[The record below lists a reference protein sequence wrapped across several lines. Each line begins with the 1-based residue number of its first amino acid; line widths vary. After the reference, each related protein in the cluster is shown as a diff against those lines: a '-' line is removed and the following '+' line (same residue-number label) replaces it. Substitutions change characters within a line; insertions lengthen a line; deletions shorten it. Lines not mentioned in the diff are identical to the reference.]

1 MKKLPDAIRRA
12 RESWSHTGRG
22 RPPGAPEPGPGQ
34 ESVWD
39 YPRPPAIV
47 PCPRPV
53 RVEFA
58 GETVAASDRAMKVC
72 ETASPPTYYLPPDD
86 VREDLLVPSPRR
98 TMCEWKGQARYW
110 SLKVGDR
117 VAESAVWAYPDAW
130 ERFET
135 IAGWYAFMPAA
146 MDACRVGDDLVRAQA
161 GGFYGGWITPDV
173 LGPFKGEP
181 GTGHW

>member
-1 MKKLPDAIRRA
+1 MKKIPDAMRRA
-12 RESWSHTGRG
+12 REGWTNRG
-22 RPPGAPEPGPGQ
+22 ERRPPGAPAPGPGQ

-47 PCPRPV
+47 PCPRRV

-58 GETVAASDRAMKVC
+58 GETVADTRHAVKVC
-72 ETASPPTYYLPPDD
+72 ETASPPTYYVPPGD
-86 VREDLLVPSPRR
+86 VREDLLVPVGRR
-98 TMCEWKGQARYW
+98 TLCEWKGQARYW
-110 SLKVGDR
+110 SLRVGDR
-117 VAESAVWAYPDAW
+117 VAEAAVWAYPEAW
-130 ERFET
+130 GPFDR

-146 MDACRVGDDLVRAQA
+146 MDACWVGDDRVRAQA

-173 LGPFKGEP
+173 LGPFKGEA